1 MSYSFFFQAPNRD
14 DNDTLIVDGRKLVF
28 GTDERQREFAKLNGL
43 ADQYMWHAV
52 PWSTES
58 KSWRKSLTE
67 RIKSIK
73 GDRKYFAKGYF
84 NELDDC
90 GRHVGFLFCSD
101 KPASDALAQ
110 LIEVAHSEGFT
121 LHPGVEAKF
130 RENENEKR
138 TFSKKNISMLA
149 VLIAVVAALAWLVLC

>member
-14 DNDTLIVDGRKLVF
+14 DNDTLIVDGRKLKF

-58 KSWRKSLTE
+58 KSWAEKIES
-67 RIKSIK
+67 SIK

-101 KPASDALAQ
+101 QFAGAALAQ

-121 LHPGVEAKF
+121 LHPDVEAKF
-130 RENENEKR
+130 RENEKR
-138 TFSKKNISMLA
+138 RGCLLFSKKNFSMLA
-149 VLIAVVAALAWLVLC
+149 VLIAVVAALAWFVLC